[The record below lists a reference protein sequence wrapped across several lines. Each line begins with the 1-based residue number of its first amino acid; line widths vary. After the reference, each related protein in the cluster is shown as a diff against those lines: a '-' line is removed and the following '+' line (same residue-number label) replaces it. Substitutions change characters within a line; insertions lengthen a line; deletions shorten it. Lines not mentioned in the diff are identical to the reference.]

1 MQAYSSPILLVLLN
15 VLLSAWTKTFLRFAG
30 TDKETEP
37 QYEFSHSLQRRDSVK
52 NTRWQI
58 VRNGMSESLIFDL
71 NTLPQD
77 RQKYPLS
84 CALMHTSGY
93 EIVFPTLD
101 PFEDRKQLQ
110 TYYLSVKATNHP
122 VV

>member
-1 MQAYSSPILLVLLN
+1 ML
-15 VLLSAWTKTFLRFAG
+15 
-30 TDKETEP
+30 
-37 QYEFSHSLQRRDSVK
+37 
-52 NTRWQI
+52 
-58 VRNGMSESLIFDL
+58 ESLIFDL

-110 TYYLSVKATNHP
+110 TYHLSVKATNHP